1 MKKDKKYPQN
11 YVRFI
16 EMPYICTR
24 KTALVA

>member
-11 YVRFI
+11 YCRFI